1 MSTQDVASTEPDVQ
15 TVISIDPDSHHQLTD
30 VQRLLF
36 GAERPG
42 TNPPP
47 RKRRRGG
54 KIYSGCGT
62 CRTRKIKCD
71 ERQPKCYNCERSRI
85 YVCDGFENNST
96 ASGSTLPL
104 LESPEASERFSIRGG
119 ICRDIEKPSAK
130 RLKASGVE
138 VVSADLSSESDVRRV
153 LTRASVVFLVTAYS
167 SNSCNKKI
175 EIDQGKN
182 VARVSKELGI
192 GTNGQ
197 LKHAQEFD
205 SKAEVERF
213 IRQLEKPATFVLP
226 GFYMSL
232 FTPGQYLT
240 RSRQDAQL
248 LQLEEPVSTS
258 STKFPLIDIDKDFG
272 RSVVAASLKRDS
284 FLGKRVYAAQA
295 CYTLDEIAAV
305 VNKFELIHG
314 FRCVTREVPDDE
326 FLSQRPVSGSNTT
339 ERQIEILDMYRFM
352 RGPAYYLNGG
362 LEMNQNIVDGLLVT
376 YEEFVRNGGLI

>member
-1 MSTQDVASTEPDVQ
+1 MCHSLIP
-15 TVISIDPDSHHQLTD
+15 
-30 VQRLLF
+30 
-36 GAERPG
+36 
-42 TNPPP
+42 
-47 RKRRRGG
+47 
-54 KIYSGCGT
+54 
-62 CRTRKIKCD
+62 CRQCD

-104 LESPEASERFSIRGG
+104 LESPEASERFSIRG

-182 VARVSKELGI
+182 VARVSKVARSVNIFSSLLSVTES
-192 GTNGQ
+192 TNGQ

-258 STKFPLIDIDKDFG
+258 STKFPLIDIDKTLVVLLSRHHLRET
-272 RSVVAASLKRDS
+272 RSSES
-284 FLGKRVYAAQA
+284 G
-295 CYTLDEIAAV
+295 
-305 VNKFELIHG
+305 
-314 FRCVTREVPDDE
+314 CVTREVPDDE

-352 RGPAYYLNGG
+352 RGPAYYLNGS
-362 LEMNQNIVDGLLVT
+362 LEMNQNIVGGLLVT
-376 YEEFVRNGGLI
+376 YEEFVRNGGLT

>member
-104 LESPEASERFSIRGG
+104 LESPEASERFSIRG

-258 STKFPLIDIDKDFG
+258 STKFPLIDIDKTL
-272 RSVVAASLKRDS
+272 VVL
-284 FLGKRVYAAQA
+284 L
-295 CYTLDEIAAV
+295 
-305 VNKFELIHG
+305 
-314 FRCVTREVPDDE
+314 CVTREVPDDE